1 MFIRITMGLLIIA
14 MIAILVKMLKGPT
27 IWDRL
32 MSLNLVSVKITLLIS
47 LYAVYT
53 DNGMLLDVAISY
65 AVIGFLTITLLSRFI
80 LRGGRQK

>member
-1 MFIRITMGLLIIA
+1 MLIRATMGLLILA
-14 MIAILVKMLKGPT
+14 MIAVLVKMLKGPT

-32 MSLNLVSVKITLLIS
+32 MSLNLFSVKITLLIS
-47 LYAVYT
+47 LYGVYT
-53 DNGMLLDVAISY
+53 DNSMLLDVAISY

>member
-1 MFIRITMGLLIIA
+1 MGLLIIA

-32 MSLNLVSVKITLLIS
+32 MSLNLFSVKITLLIS

-65 AVIGFLTITLLSRFI
+65 TVIGFLTITLLSRFI